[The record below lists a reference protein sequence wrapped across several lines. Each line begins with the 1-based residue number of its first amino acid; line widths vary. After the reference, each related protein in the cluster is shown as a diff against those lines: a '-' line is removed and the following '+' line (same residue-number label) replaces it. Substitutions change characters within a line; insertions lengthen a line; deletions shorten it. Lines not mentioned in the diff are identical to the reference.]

1 LIYTFFIILIAII
14 LGGGLV
20 YFIFLPIDEL
30 VTVMELDFPTVFT
43 GVGWNAVKAIINWRM
58 LLLVIIPTLIWV
70 YVNNQGVEER

>member
-1 LIYTFFIILIAII
+1 MIYTFFIILIAII